1 MIQVSESWVRPFNIG
16 VIVFM
21 LIMVIAGYR
30 KGVIKQLVELLGT
43 LFSAWVSYWGS
54 SVLSEYFQLAPKAFT
69 PLQGTIFGDAVYQ
82 YFNEMV
88 WFLLLFLICRVAL
101 GFICHAATSARN
113 MPFISTAGGI
123 IGAVLGLLS
132 ACVWIVLLSFVLQM
146 PIFKDGSI
154 VTQGT
159 VIKPVVRTVGAVF
172 NEYVAP
178 VVDIE
183 AFNQLKEN
191 AEDLTERQKNM
202 LKEWL
207 EKNGYESVERN
218 SGLFVTGEYYVC

>member
-1 MIQVSESWVRPFNIG
+1 
-16 VIVFM
+16 
-21 LIMVIAGYR
+21 
-30 KGVIKQLVELLGT
+30 
-43 LFSAWVSYWGS
+43 
-54 SVLSEYFQLAPKAFT
+54 
-69 PLQGTIFGDAVYQ
+69 
-82 YFNEMV
+82 
-88 WFLLLFLICRVAL
+88 
-101 GFICHAATSARN
+101 
-113 MPFISTAGGI
+113 
-123 IGAVLGLLS
+123 
-132 ACVWIVLLSFVLQM
+132 M

-183 AFNQLKEN
+183 AFNQLKKN